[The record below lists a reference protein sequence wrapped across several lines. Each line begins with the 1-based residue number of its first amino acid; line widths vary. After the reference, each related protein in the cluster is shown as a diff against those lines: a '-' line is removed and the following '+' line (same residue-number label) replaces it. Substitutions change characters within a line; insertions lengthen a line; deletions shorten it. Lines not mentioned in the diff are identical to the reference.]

1 MTDTPN
7 DNPAT
12 GISLAMSTVSSRARP
27 DLIGLVIAPPGPAA
41 IRVELDR
48 DLACDLVTKVRA
60 FLDTGTIQASMHT
73 RPVLELFDDP
83 ERGGPVLS
91 FHGDR
96 IKTSLVVD
104 RPFLERLADFIAA
117 RIEEKSWDEC
127 SF

>member
-1 MTDTPN
+1 MTGTPN
-7 DNPAT
+7 NGPAS
-12 GISLAMSTVSSRARP
+12 GISLAVSTVAARARP

-48 DLACDLVTKVRA
+48 DLACDLVTKARA

-73 RPVLELFDDP
+73 RPLLELFDDP

-96 IKTSLVVD
+96 IKTSLMVD
-104 RPFLERLADFIAA
+104 GPFLERLAGFIAA
-117 RIEEKSWDEC
+117 HIEEKGWG
-127 SF
+127 

>member
-1 MTDTPN
+1 MTGTP
-7 DNPAT
+7 DDGPVS
-12 GISLAMSTVSSRARP
+12 GISLAVSRVSSRARP
-27 DLIGLVIAPPGPAA
+27 DLIGLVISPPGLAA

-60 FLDTGTIQASMHT
+60 FLDTGSIQASMHT
-73 RPVLELFDDP
+73 RPLLELFDDP
-83 ERGGPVLS
+83 ELGGPVLS

-104 RPFLERLADFIAA
+104 RPFLERLADFISA
-117 RIEEKSWDEC
+117 RIEEKGWDQG